1 MIESPLLSIES
12 STGSWVTVYSSTA
25 TKTVDWTRAIT
36 TDPTPGSGVIAE
48 SINTQSGKVLFTP
61 AVMGFSSE
69 DIPTTD
75 IPVKIYNNSA
85 VTAAITVT
93 LTLLKLES

>member
-1 MIESPLLSIES
+1 
-12 STGSWVTVYSSTA
+12 
-25 TKTVDWTRAIT
+25 
-36 TDPTPGSGVIAE
+36 
-48 SINTQSGKVLFTP
+48 
-61 AVMGFSSE
+61 MGFSSE